1 MGVFTVLTRCILQ
14 PLSVVDDELV
24 PKVGMTFTTLEDAEK
39 FYRNYAKAAGFST
52 RVRCT
57 NRKGNEIKNQL
68 ITCSREGKW
77 KSKISPTEKTNPTAG
92 LNCPARIYIHTL
104 KDVGAWIISKVVL
117 DHSYPCCPSK
127 AEMLKQHRELSM
139 SIRRTIENNEE
150 AGIRP
155 SKTYQSFVAA
165 AGGHRELNF
174 IEKDIPSKLNGYK
187 GHADIE
193 QEMSQVVWNSHSKD
207 SFDRNWNDFLLNF
220 GLADNKWLSDL
231 YEDRH
236 IWVPIYLDQHF
247 WTGMRSTQRSESMH
261 SFFNKYITRNSSL
274 IQFVKQYDNC
284 LGSNEQAE
292 RESDAA
298 DFHTLIP
305 CATKS
310 CIEAQFQDVYTH
322 AKFREVQA
330 QFRGKAN
337 CITRLKNSALG
348 YSVYDVGEQ
357 VSSSI
362 FNKFVV
368 TYDSVAAEV
377 KCQCLLFESRGILC
391 RHALSVL
398 SFEQVSQVSPR
409 YILERWSKKVKRR
422 HTHIKSSH
430 DEPLM
435 EPRSKRFDQ
444 LVFRPQ
450 NICEFASESEELTA
464 ILHRAYDNV
473 MAEME
478 SLKAKR
484 KGTSSLSH
492 EDANLES
499 VNELQSPPRIR
510 TRGRPKNR
518 LGSKLEKQIA
528 NATKKKKTKV
538 LSEINLFDAASV
550 AHSNCSQYQGHVM
563 RYQQQGIT
571 RWVYSFT

>member
-1 MGVFTVLTRCILQ
+1 MDDSTSDCQLNPGEVDYEFESNEVPE
-14 PLSVVDDELV
+14 PLSVVDDQFV
-24 PKVGMTFTTLEDAEK
+24 PKVGMTFTTLEDAGK

-52 RVRCT
+52 KVRST
-57 NRKGNEIKNQL
+57 NRKGNKIKNQL

-104 KDVGAWIISKVVL
+104 KDVGAWIISKIVL
-117 DHSYPCCPSK
+117 DHSHPCCPSK

-165 AGGHRELNF
+165 AGGH
-174 IEKDIPSKLNGYK
+174 
-187 GHADIE
+187 HIE

-220 GLADNKWLSDL
+220 GLVDNKWLS
-231 YEDRH
+231 
-236 IWVPIYLDQHF
+236 
-247 WTGMRSTQRSESMH
+247 
-261 SFFNKYITRNSSL
+261 
-274 IQFVKQYDNC
+274 
-284 LGSNEQAE
+284 E

-298 DFHTLIP
+298 DFYTVIP

-310 CIEAQFQDVYTH
+310 SIEAQFQDVYTH
-322 AKFREVQA
+322 QKFREVQA

-337 CITRLKNSALG
+337 CITRLTNSALG
-348 YSVYDVGEQ
+348 YSVYKVREQ

-368 TYDSVAAEV
+368 TYDSVAAERDTMPSRT
-377 KCQCLLFESRGILC
+377 KC
-391 RHALSVL
+391 V
-398 SFEQVSQVSPR
+398 SFERVCQVSPR

-422 HTHIKSSH
+422 HIHIKSSH
-430 DEPLM
+430 DEPLL

-444 LVFRPQ
+444 L
-450 NICEFASESEELTA
+450 
-464 ILHRAYDNV
+464 
-473 MAEME
+473 
-478 SLKAKR
+478 
-484 KGTSSLSH
+484 
-492 EDANLES
+492 
-499 VNELQSPPRIR
+499 
-510 TRGRPKNR
+510 
-518 LGSKLEKQIA
+518 IA

-550 AHSNCSQYQGHVM
+550 VHSNSSQYQGHVM
-563 RYQQQGIT
+563 NYQFRIPAAGDNSLG
-571 RWVYSFT
+571 V